1 MDQTRIT
8 FVINSNTYSLSS
20 ADSKAIRAIPED
32 DRRELIRL
40 LEAVR
45 QEEETAQAKAREADA
60 RARALLNGSGQVLDS
75 RVQHTPSPD
84 RLGVGDADAL
94 MARLVMEEKMTR
106 KPGLTKQGLY
116 KLVFGIFVAICLL
129 VLLF

>member
-1 MDQTRIT
+1 MEQTRIT
-8 FVINSNTYSLSS
+8 FVINSNTYSLSP

-32 DRRELIRL
+32 DRRELTRL

-60 RARALLNGSGQVLDS
+60 RARALLNGSGQNLDG
-75 RVQHTPSPD
+75 RVQHTPSPE
-84 RLGVGDADAL
+84 RLGAGDADAL
-94 MARLVMEEKMTR
+94 MARLVMEEQMTR